1 MNYDI
6 CHSSITYFPLLP
18 LSKTVS
24 FERKVLD
31 IRQMPAQVLF
41 PHWDDEFE
49 FIYVLSGMMEFR
61 VRQKAFLVSSGE
73 GFFLNTWEI
82 HSACTYQSYDCRF
95 VIYRICPSVLF
106 QTEDNPLY
114 QKYIKPMLDHPSFGF
129 LTFVPKVPWQKY
141 ILEMI
146 RKMNDICDRP
156 VDGYELKINHFV
168 NEIFYYIFHNVNL
181 SKELSLKES
190 RDLERMKD
198 VMIYLTKTID
208 QKHTL
213 ADIASYC
220 HLSNSECCRL
230 FQRNVHLSP
239 VDYLNQLRIHM
250 SLSEIIKH
258 EKKIT
263 DIAKMYGFSG
273 SSYFSEMFKK
283 TLGITP
289 RAFYKSVLQQQT
301 LSSNADPI
309 HGRR

>member
-6 CHSSITYFPLLP
+6 YHSSITYFPLLP

-73 GFFLNTWEI
+73 GFFLNTGEI
-82 HSACTYQSYDCRF
+82 HSACAYQSYDCRF

-114 QKYIKPMLDHPSFGF
+114 QKYIKPLVDHPSFGF
-129 LTFVPKVPWQKY
+129 LTLVPKVPWQKY

-198 VMIYLTKTID
+198 VMIYLNKTID

-239 VDYLNQLRIHM
+239 VDYLNQLR
-250 SLSEIIKH
+250 L
-258 EKKIT
+258 EKAKELLEDT
-263 DIAKMYGFSG
+263 DTRIYRIAEETGFG
-273 SSYFSEMFKK
+273 KADYFINKFVQVY
-283 TLGITP
+283 GITP
-289 RAFYKSVLQQQT
+289 NQYRMKFKKS
-301 LSSNADPI
+301 
-309 HGRR
+309 GRGN